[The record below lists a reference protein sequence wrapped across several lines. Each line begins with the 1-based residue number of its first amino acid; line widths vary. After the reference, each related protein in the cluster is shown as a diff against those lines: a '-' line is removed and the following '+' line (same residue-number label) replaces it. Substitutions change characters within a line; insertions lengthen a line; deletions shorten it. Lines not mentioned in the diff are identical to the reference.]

1 LNIGISLPPLFFTLF
16 IPTKIGTV
24 LSIAGAI
31 SGFLMIYV
39 VPVFTYLK
47 MRKLEIEHPLLA
59 AAIQENEV
67 QFYIPRPKS

>member
-1 LNIGISLPPLFFTLF
+1 M
-16 IPTKIGTV
+16 

-47 MRKLEIEHPLLA
+47 MRKLEIDHPLLA

-67 QFYIPRPKS
+67 QFYIPN

>member
-1 LNIGISLPPLFFTLF
+1 
-16 IPTKIGTV
+16 V
-24 LSIAGAI
+24 LSVAGAI

-67 QFYIPRPKS
+67 KFYIPKPKSQRANLL

>member
-1 LNIGISLPPLFFTLF
+1 VLN
-16 IPTKIGTV
+16 V
-24 LSIAGAI
+24 AGAI

-67 QFYIPRPKS
+67 KFYIPKPKS